1 MAIRIVSNNPD
12 HLNQLDLKGNIR
24 FASPQGHDLFLHLI
38 KPRWASPEGTGF
50 PLVVFL
56 QGSGYTTPD
65 QFWQIPML
73 SRLAQR
79 GYVVATI
86 THRSCYQVPAPAFLQ
101 DAKAAI
107 RFLKGNAATYDIDK
121 ERVAFWGTSS
131 GGCTALLVGLTGD
144 DPAFETG
151 DYLEESTKVRAV
163 VDCFGPVDLIQ
174 RLDWAGYTT
183 QTLPEDNRFFHLGG
197 KNRETLEANLR
208 AISPSTYVL
217 PADVPGH
224 RPPFLILHGD
234 ADALVAY
241 EPSEAFYHRLNAC
254 GYPAEMV
261 RVPDAP
267 HEGSFWSDELIEII
281 FDFIAHHLA

>member
-1 MAIRIVSNNPD
+1 MAIRIVSNNPE
-12 HLNQLDLKGNIR
+12 HLRQLDLKGSIR
-24 FASPQGHDLFLHLI
+24 FASPEGQDLFLHLI
-38 KPRWASPEGTGF
+38 KPRWASPEGKGF

-86 THRSCYQVPAPAFLQ
+86 THRSCFTASAPAFLQ

-107 RFLKGNAATYDIDK
+107 RFLKANAAAYDIDR

-144 DPAFETG
+144 DPAFEAG
-151 DYLEESTKVRAV
+151 EHLDQSSAVRAV
-163 VDCFGPVDLIQ
+163 VDCFGPVDLVQ
-174 RLDWAGYTT
+174 RAKDARYTA
-183 QTLPEDNRFFHLGG
+183 QPLSEDHFLFHLGG
-197 KNRETLEANLR
+197 GRREGLTDTLR
-208 AISPSTYVL
+208 AVSPSAYVL
-217 PADVPGH
+217 PADVPGC
-224 RPPFLILHGD
+224 RVPLLILHGD
-234 ADALVAY
+234 ADELVPY
-241 EPSEAFYHRLNAC
+241 EESEAFYHRLRAC
-254 GYPAEMV
+254 GYDADMV
-261 RVPDAP
+261 RVPGAP

-281 FDFIAHHLA
+281 FDFIAQHLA